1 MLAEGIGLSG
11 IVSILFTGIVSSTL
25 TMLPWILFDSE
36 NASIYLPSSSS
47 VTKFNLLDWLL
58 KNFTSRLW
66 RDTHSQTYQKIL
78 SVLQPAFSIF
88 FHHWQKLLCKP
99 NYSLACI
106 CKQLEMKS
114 WLCFYAGSYIWDL
127 ILQWNAKAGLMLD
140 SYFSQLY
147 PSIGLNHQNLYSTH
161 YMKYVYILLF
171 P

>member
-1 MLAEGIGLSG
+1 
-11 IVSILFTGIVSSTL
+11 
-25 TMLPWILFDSE
+25 
-36 NASIYLPSSSS
+36 
-47 VTKFNLLDWLL
+47 
-58 KNFTSRLW
+58 
-66 RDTHSQTYQKIL
+66 
-78 SVLQPAFSIF
+78 
-88 FHHWQKLLCKP
+88 
-99 NYSLACI
+99 
-106 CKQLEMKS
+106 MKS